1 MRSIGGVERPD
12 ILEAGMRHLTISLW
26 VCAALAGGA
35 MAQEAAPGVA
45 PGAAAAAEDWEQL
58 RAQARELRQKAKQMR
73 GDAQALHD
81 ATAKACWEK
90 FLVSGCQQDAK
101 VELRKAERE
110 ARQVDL
116 EALAVEKRVAAHERE
131 LQRAKKLERQR
142 QREAKAARKAE
153 QLRSEDARRQAGGA
167 APAAPGR

>member
-26 VCAALAGGA
+26 VCVALAGGA
-35 MAQEAAPGVA
+35 MAQETAPGGA
-45 PGAAAAAEDWEQL
+45 PGAAAAEDWEQL

-153 QLRSEDARRQAGGA
+153 QMRLEDARRQAGAA